1 MTESSDGPSGEV
13 GAPGGSPEGAPPYPH
28 RPGAYPPAPQ
38 PYSSFPLAPGA
49 PRNGLGVASLVV
61 GIVALLVSWTIFG
74 GVALGVVAVI
84 LGAFA
89 RGRFR
94 RGQATNGGV
103 AIAGIV
109 LGTVAAVAPII
120 FLVVLGLGTDVFNE
134 DYQHCIGYHPG
145 DEQACERYR

>member
-1 MTESSDGPSGEV
+1 MTESPDGPSGEV
-13 GAPGGSPEGAPPYPH
+13 GTPGGSPEGAPPHVYG
-28 RPGAYPPAPQ
+28 PGVYPPAPQ
-38 PYSSFPLAPGA
+38 PYSGFPPAPPG

-61 GIVALLVSWTIFG
+61 GIVALLSSWTIFG
-74 GVALGVVAVI
+74 GLALGVIAATM
-84 LGAFA
+84 GASA

-109 LGTVAAVAPII
+109 LGIVAAVAPII
-120 FLVVLGLGTDVFNE
+120 ILVGLALGTDLLNG

-145 DEQACERYR
+145 DEQACDRYR